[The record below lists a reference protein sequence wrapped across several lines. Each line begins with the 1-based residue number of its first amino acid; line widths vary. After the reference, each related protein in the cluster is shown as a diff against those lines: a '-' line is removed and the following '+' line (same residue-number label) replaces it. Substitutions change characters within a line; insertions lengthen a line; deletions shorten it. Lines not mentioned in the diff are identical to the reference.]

1 MAGCV
6 SLVEQL
12 LARGVDANAAN
23 CNENVTP
30 LMWAAARGHTEVAKL
45 LLKQSDIGVNLL
57 SRFQK
62 AALGYAAADGHGELV
77 DALLRR
83 DDVDVNLGSLAPVYL
98 AATSWVGGEGL
109 RKLLA
114 VAGVDV
120 NATSVMI
127 LLRHPDVDVNAKND
141 AGMTALHVAAYKG
154 DERVVKVLLN
164 PPGINADCR
173 NLDKETYLEYFA
185 RVKFVP
191 PRMELRT
198 MGG

>member
-1 MAGCV
+1 MWPCDHCEITPVSSGVDPTARNNQGNTPLSCAAMAGCV
-6 SLVEQL
+6 SLVERL
-12 LARGVDANAAN
+12 LARGVDVNAAN

-120 NATSVMI
+120 NAS
-127 LLRHPDVDVNAKND
+127 R
-141 AGMTALHVAAYKG
+141 
-154 DERVVKVLLN
+154 
-164 PPGINADCR
+164 
-173 NLDKETYLEYFA
+173 
-185 RVKFVP
+185 
-191 PRMELRT
+191 
-198 MGG
+198 